1 MMVSPVDPVRPAEC
15 RAAAEGGGEL
25 LRPPDPPHP
34 LSTGCGQYRIA
45 PGARPR
51 RVRRD
56 ARGDLVGEV
65 LVVPVGR
72 GVPAAAGTGGDLE
85 GRRPD
90 PQEAATPAEFVA
102 VMRRYRA
109 WVGSPSYAQM
119 QFYCGGVC
127 SAAGFR
133 AALTDCRLPCLPLL
147 SAFITACGGGEAEYR
162 RWVAAWQRLNGPS
175 FLTG

>member
-72 GVPAAAGTGGDLE
+72 GVPAGAGAGGDRE

-90 PQEAATPAEFVA
+90 PQEAGAAAEVGA
-102 VMRRYRA
+102 AKRPYRA
-109 WVGSPSYAQM
+109 W
-119 QFYCGGVC
+119 GG
-127 SAAGFR
+127 
-133 AALTDCRLPCLPLL
+133 LP
-147 SAFITACGGGEAEYR
+147 Y
-162 RWVAAWQRLNGPS
+162 
-175 FLTG
+175 